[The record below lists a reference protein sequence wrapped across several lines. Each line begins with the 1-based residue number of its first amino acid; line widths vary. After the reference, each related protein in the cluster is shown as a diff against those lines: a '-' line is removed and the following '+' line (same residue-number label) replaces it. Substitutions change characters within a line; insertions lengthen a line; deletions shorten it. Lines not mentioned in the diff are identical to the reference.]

1 MCHITPTNGF
11 IHDCFCKANDPNSND
26 SFFRSQTFNFEEK
39 KFVKLTQIIRILE
52 KQSSSLLFSNFTK
65 FLQLQI
71 FGSYFIKLST
81 FSSLLLLSPEKGWTN
96 GWGFE
101 VLNHSAG
108 AFKKVV
114 LGHTSI
120 MDRFVTM
127 ITIIIGNYQFFPK
140 KGVFVTLVLEH
151 GEASKDADIRI
162 LFEVRNASI
171 LGPAFGGQ
179 IFNSKIICTYFKIK
193 DGEIVLIQLI
203 QFKLL

>member
-1 MCHITPTNGF
+1 MGLFMTAFAKQMTLT
-11 IHDCFCKANDPNSND
+11 AMTL
-26 SFFRSQTFNFEEK
+26 FFRSQTFNYEEK
-39 KFVKLTQIIRILE
+39 NICEIDDLIRMLE

-120 MDRFVTM
+120 MDRFVTT
-127 ITIIIGNYQFFPK
+127 ITIIIGNY
-140 KGVFVTLVLEH
+140 
-151 GEASKDADIRI
+151 
-162 LFEVRNASI
+162 
-171 LGPAFGGQ
+171 
-179 IFNSKIICTYFKIK
+179 
-193 DGEIVLIQLI
+193 
-203 QFKLL
+203 